1 MFNSH
6 MLEILNQ
13 LAILF
18 PAFLVVF
25 TGRGFFKALAAKLV
39 GDDTAYEDG
48 FLTLN
53 PLYHINFIGFIS
65 VLFILFFLG
74 GLLSGYVP
82 RSFLF
87 IFVIL
92 IGARWTIPVPINEH
106 NFKHHSFGVVVTT
119 LAGPFG
125 SFLTALFFMY
135 VATYFPS
142 NLFPAY
148 VYSSIFLINVTIID
162 FCLYFGVLDLIPIPP
177 FDGGRLLRV
186 ILPSRLQGGIDWLER
201 YSLFI
206 FLAIFFIPGL
216 RKYFFGMITL
226 IVFFMKRFLI
236 GLVF

>member
-1 MFNSH
+1 MFNSN

-25 TGRGFFKALAAKLV
+25 TGRGFFKALAAKIM
-39 GDDTAYEDG
+39 GDNTAHKYG

-53 PLYHINFIGFIS
+53 PLAHINLIGLVS
-65 VLFILFFLG
+65 VLFIVFFLG

-87 IFVIL
+87 ILVIL

-106 NFKHHSFGVVVTT
+106 NFKHHSLGVAVTT
-119 LAGPFG
+119 LAGSLG

-135 VATYFPS
+135 VAVYFPGR
-142 NLFPAY
+142 LVPTY
-148 VYSSIFLINVTIID
+148 VYSSILLVITTIID
-162 FCLYFGVLDLIPIPP
+162 FCLFFGVLDLIPIPP

-186 ILPSRLQGGIDWLER
+186 ILPLSLQGAVDWLER

-206 FLAIFFIPGL
+206 FLAIFFLPGL
-216 RKYFFGMITL
+216 SNYFFGIISL
-226 IVFFMKRFLI
+226 FAFLI
-236 GLVF
+236 KKILISLVI